1 MQSLEFT
8 SNEAVEASNVVSRRS
23 RRRFKSVP
31 LLTLSA
37 LFASILLWFVVTWN
51 EESSNV
57 AELGPPD
64 EVLQEEVELD
74 ADESMAV
81 MKEEGDLSSLSP
93 STSGGDYDCQTD
105 RLGHKHPIYVG
116 QALCN
121 AQYRFGLTSE
131 GVFQW
136 QDFISD
142 ETHVLYSGGEGK
154 VDYFEITETGVL
166 QLFSRDEDL
175 VWEKE
180 SNRDIHATKECLHN
194 PLLDCPY
201 LHLHKS
207 GDVVLNWIDD
217 EGKWLARNIKRCYKD
232 LFV

>member
-8 SNEAVEASNVVSRRS
+8 SNEAVEASSVVSRRS

-64 EVLQEEVELD
+64 ELLQEVELD
-74 ADESMAV
+74 EDESMAA
-81 MKEEGDLSSLSP
+81 MKEEGDLSSLSS
-93 STSGGDYDCQTD
+93 STSSGDYDCQTD
-105 RLGHKHPIYVG
+105 RLGHKRSIYVG

-136 QDFISD
+136 QDFVSD
-142 ETHVLYSGGEGK
+142 ETHVLYSGDYGK
-154 VDYFEITETGVL
+154 VEYFEITETGIL
-166 QLFSRDEDL
+166 QLFSSDEDV

-180 SNRDIHATKECLHN
+180 SNRNIHASKECLHN